1 MTRTARTVGTART
14 ARTIRT
20 VRTARRS
27 RAGAVA
33 VAGLAVVLMASVAA
47 CGADAGEDRDPEHR
61 SFALEGRTLTV
72 DSDDS
77 ALELVAADVDEVEV
91 TRWFEGRV
99 MVGGNPRV
107 TWEMKDDRLK
117 LRVECSG
124 MVADCAAKHRI
135 EVPRGVA
142 VAVRSDDGSVTA
154 KGLAE
159 PLEVRSA
166 DGAVRVS
173 DSTGPLELH
182 TDDGSVRALGVE
194 SRSVK
199 VSTKDGSVKLE
210 LGVVPDLVES
220 RSDDGSISIGLPR
233 DTSYRVETGSDDGS
247 VDVSVPRDEGSS
259 HVVTAHTED
268 GSVKVRTT
276 D

>member
-1 MTRTARTVGTART
+1 MTRTARTART
-14 ARTIRT
+14 DRSS
-20 VRTARRS
+20 RRG
-27 RAGAVA
+27 AAVA
-33 VAGLAVVLMASVAA
+33 AGLAVALMASVAA

-77 ALELVAADVDEVEV
+77 ALELVPSDGDEVEV

-99 MVGGNPRV
+99 VVGGKPRV
-107 TWEMKDDRLK
+107 TWAMKDDRLR
-117 LRVECSG
+117 LRLECSG
-124 MVADCAAKHRI
+124 MVADCSARHRI

-142 VAVRSDDGSVTA
+142 VTVTSDDGSVTA
-154 KGLAE
+154 EGFAD

-166 DGAVRVS
+166 DGGVRVT
-173 DSTGPLELH
+173 DATGPLELH
-182 TDDGSVRALGVE
+182 TDDGSVRALGIG
-194 SRSVK
+194 SRSVR
-199 VSTKDGSVKLE
+199 VSTKDGSVALE

-233 DTSYRVETGSDDGS
+233 DASYRVETGSDDGS
-247 VDVSVPRDEGSS
+247 VEVSVPRDRDSS
-259 HVVTAHTED
+259 HVVSAHTED
-268 GSVKVRTT
+268 GSVKVRNS

>member
-1 MTRTARTVGTART
+1 MART
-14 ARTIRT
+14 A
-20 VRTARRS
+20 RTARRS
-27 RAGAVA
+27 RTGAVA
-33 VAGLAVVLMASVAA
+33 VAGLAVALMASVAA

-77 ALELVAADVDEVEV
+77 ALELVAADVDEVKV

-99 MVGGNPRV
+99 MVGGKPRV

-124 MVADCAAKHRI
+124 MVADCAARHRI

-142 VAVRSDDGSVTA
+142 VAVRSDDGSVA
-154 KGLAE
+154 AEGFAE

-194 SRSVK
+194 SRRIR

-210 LGVVPDLVES
+210 LGVVPDRVES

-233 DTSYRVETGSDDGS
+233 DTSYRVETGSEDGS
-247 VDVSVPRDEGSS
+247 VEVSVPRDEDSA

-268 GSVKVRTT
+268 GSVKVRNVG
-276 D
+276 

>member
-1 MTRTARTVGTART
+1 MARTART
-14 ARTIRT
+14 ART
-20 VRTARRS
+20 ARRS
-27 RAGAVA
+27 HTGAVA
-33 VAGLAVVLMASVAA
+33 VAGLAVALMASVAA
-47 CGADAGEDRDPEHR
+47 CGADAAEDRDPEHR
-61 SFALEGRTLTV
+61 SFALDGRTLTV
-72 DSDDS
+72 DSDNS

-99 MVGGNPRV
+99 MIGGDPRV

-117 LRVECSG
+117 LRLKCSG
-124 MVADCAAKHRI
+124 VMVDCSAKHRI

-154 KGLAE
+154 KGFTE

-166 DGAVRVS
+166 DGAVRVG
-173 DSTGPLELH
+173 DSSGPLELH
-182 TDDGSVRALGVE
+182 TDDASVRALGVE

-199 VSTKDGSVKLE
+199 VSTKDGSIKLE

-233 DTSYRVETGSDDGS
+233 DTSYRVETGSDSGS

-259 HVVTAHTED
+259 HVVTARSED
-268 GSVKVRTT
+268 GSVRVGTVG
-276 D
+276 